1 MFLEHLQGQWLHHLP
16 GQPIPMPDHSF
27 REEIFPNIQPEPP
40 LAQLQ
45 AIPFRSIST
54 YAGEEADSHFTS
66 FQRVL
71 ESNKVSPEPPR
82 LRTEQSQL
90 PQPLLMRLESWGG
103 QPSHQTIFCLM
114 CLGFFGLFFGYL
126 HSELLW
132 CVPYL
137 FYCCCCVKV
146 TQEDYVCYQKSHF
159 L

>member
-1 MFLEHLQGQWLHHLP
+1 
-16 GQPIPMPDHSF
+16 MPDHSF

-90 PQPLLMRLESWGG
+90 PQPLLMRLES
-103 QPSHQTIFCLM
+103 
-114 CLGFFGLFFGYL
+114 
-126 HSELLW
+126 
-132 CVPYL
+132 
-137 FYCCCCVKV
+137 
-146 TQEDYVCYQKSHF
+146 
-159 L
+159 